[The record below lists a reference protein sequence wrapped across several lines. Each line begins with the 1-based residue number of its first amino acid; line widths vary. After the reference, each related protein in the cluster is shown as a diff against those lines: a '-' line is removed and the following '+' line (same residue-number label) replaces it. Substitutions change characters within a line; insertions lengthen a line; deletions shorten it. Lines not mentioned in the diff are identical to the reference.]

1 MFIHSQ
7 KKRLLKMVVSQEMSI
22 FEKMGSATPRSH
34 IFATEVT
41 LIGLGEVITSL
52 VHIKIHR
59 LKGLSPGIFQMEF
72 PEVRNPLSEKHVFV
86 RSWKQVHKGGL

>member
-1 MFIHSQ
+1 MAESREI
-7 KKRLLKMVVSQEMSI
+7 LI
-22 FEKMGSATPRSH
+22 FGKMGSATPRSH
-34 IFATEVT
+34 IFAIEVT
-41 LIGLGEVITSL
+41 LIEIEGVITSL